1 MTEADKKKIEQLCRE
16 HTALSAED
24 VASIH
29 EVAVTLHTVADLMNA
44 DVFIDCKTHDKDVA
58 IVVAQARPSSGKT
71 LYQHSVVGEFAQRIN
86 EPAALRTLDVGMP
99 TQDMLAK
106 TQENRDVRQ
115 NVSPIKNGQGEVVAC
130 LIAETDVTK
139 AVQTK
144 QHISVLSKTTEQ
156 LAETLMSMLSRE
168 QGIPY
173 HVTDGI
179 ILFNQD
185 GLCVFTN
192 PVAQAIYKKL
202 GYMNLLEGLHFS
214 DLALENIFFEDIVE
228 QKQVVSPGIKVAGLV
243 LNVKYTPMYSSATS
257 LPTGVV
263 MLMTDETAVMEKE
276 KELILK
282 SVALQEIHHRVKN
295 NLQTIAS
302 LLRLQSRRIN
312 DAMAKQAFNKS
323 ISRVLSIAATHEI
336 LAQNGM
342 DDVDLLE
349 MIKRILTSVTQHSL
363 SANRDIRIRVL
374 GDVIKTNSDIATSIG
389 LVVNEIIQNSLKYA
403 FEGREK
409 GLITVEI
416 RKGKT
421 CSNISITDDGIGYNE
436 KTINNGNSLGSTIVQ
451 QLVTDKLGGTLHVD
465 SGPKGTSVFFDFIT
479 NKIYANSQ

>member
-1 MTEADKKKIEQLCRE
+1 MAVTDKNKLEHLCRE
-16 HTALSAED
+16 HAALSDEDILCIQD
-24 VASIH
+24 VAR
-29 EVAVTLHTVADLMNA
+29 TLGTIADLMNA
-44 DVFIDCKTHDKDVA
+44 DVFIDCKTRNKDVA
-58 IVVAQARPSSGKT
+58 IVVAQAWPSSGKT
-71 LYQHSVVGEFAQRIN
+71 LYRHSVIGEFAHRVN

-99 TQDMLAK
+99 TQDMMAK

-115 NVSPIKNGQGEVVAC
+115 NVSPIKNRQGEVVAC

-139 AVQTK
+139 AVQRK

-173 HVTDGI
+173 HVTDAI

-202 GYMNLLEGLHFS
+202 GYMGPLEELHFS
-214 DLALENIFFEDIVE
+214 DLALENIFFEDILE
-228 QKQVVSPGIKVAGLV
+228 QPQIVSPGINVAGLV
-243 LNVKYTPMYSSATS
+243 LNIKYTPMYSVNNTT
-257 LPTGVV
+257 PTGAV

-312 DAMAKQAFNKS
+312 DATAKQAFSKS

-349 MIKRILTSVTQHSL
+349 MVKRILTSVTQHSL
-363 SANRDIRIRVL
+363 STNLDLRIRVM

-389 LVVNEIIQNSLKYA
+389 LVVNEIIQNSIKYA
-403 FEGREK
+403 FEGREQ

-416 RKGKT
+416 RKGTT
-421 CSNISITDDGIGYNE
+421 CSNISITDDGIGYDE
-436 KTINNGNSLGSTIVQ
+436 SKIVGSNSLGSTIVR

-465 SGPKGTSVFFDFIT
+465 SGPKGTNVFFDFVT
-479 NKIYANSQ
+479 NTLYCDAQ